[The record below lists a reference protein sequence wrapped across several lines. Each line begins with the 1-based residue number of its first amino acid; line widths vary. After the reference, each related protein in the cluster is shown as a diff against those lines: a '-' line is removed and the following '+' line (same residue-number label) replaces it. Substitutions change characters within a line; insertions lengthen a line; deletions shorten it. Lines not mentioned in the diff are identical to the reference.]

1 MALRIAIDASRAL
14 SARATGTERY
24 SLKLLSALIEAN
36 QARQA
41 PHQFTLYLRDAP
53 PPHIFQPDDFVEKRV
68 IPLPR
73 QPGLGVEL
81 NRTALERYK
90 VG

>member
-1 MALRIAIDASRAL
+1 MTKS
-14 SARATGTERY
+14 
-24 SLKLLSALIEAN
+24 KLE
-36 QARQA
+36 
-41 PHQFTLYLRDAP
+41 DG
-53 PPHIFQPDDFVEKRV
+53 V